1 MVIRTAT
8 SEDNRLL
15 AEIGAETF
23 YDSFAADN
31 TPENMRAYL
40 SASFSPDLQG
50 LELADPRSKF
60 LIAEMEDA
68 VIGYA
73 HLKFGVAQRVKVG
86 NKPVEIV
93 RFYSR
98 KQWIGKGVGAQ
109 LMEKCLQE
117 AVAAGCDAIWLGVWE
132 INSRAIA
139 FYRKWGFCEAG
150 KQTFQLGNDLQRD
163 LLMVKFLKYN

>member
-1 MVIRTAT
+1 MVVIRPAT
-8 SEDNRLL
+8 PHDNKLL
-15 AEIGAETF
+15 AEVGAETF
-23 YDSFAADN
+23 HDSFAEDN
-31 TPENMRAYL
+31 TPEDMQVYL
-40 SASFSPDLQG
+40 SASFSPELQC

-60 LIAEMEDA
+60 LIAEINGE
-68 VIGYA
+68 VVGYS
-73 HLKFGVAQRVKVG
+73 HLKFEVAPHVDVG
-86 NKPVEIV
+86 DRPVEIV

-139 FYRKWGFCEAG
+139 FYRKWGFSEAG
-150 KQTFQLGNDLQRD
+150 KQTFQLGDDIQQD
-163 LLMVKFLKYN
+163 LLMVKLLE